1 MNSRLWQRLR
11 WSAVAGI
18 LAVVGI
24 VILELLLVQIRPWTF
39 PAVAVSWLLSAGAAL
54 TLSLGFDKFH
64 DFVFWGI
71 SLTIDWL
78 VFAALFF
85 VARSLREKKSN

>member
-1 MNSRLWQRLR
+1 MHSRLWQCLR

-18 LAVVGI
+18 LSVVGL

-54 TLSLGFDKFH
+54 TLSLGFSKFH
-64 DFVFWGI
+64 NFAFWGI
-71 SLTIDWL
+71 SLAIDWL

-85 VARSLREKKSN
+85 VALSWKKPN